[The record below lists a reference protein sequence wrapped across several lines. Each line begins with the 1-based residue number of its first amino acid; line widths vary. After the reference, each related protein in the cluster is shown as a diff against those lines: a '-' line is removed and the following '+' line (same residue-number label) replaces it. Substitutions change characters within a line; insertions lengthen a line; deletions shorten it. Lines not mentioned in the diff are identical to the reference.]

1 MPGLKRRVVRME
13 KRLVRPQGSDKP
25 RWLVMHL
32 SYSDGGEVYEV
43 YPLEGAPSYRRFAS
57 ESEMD
62 AWLRKQ
68 RNATVS

>member
-1 MPGLKRRVVRME
+1 MPGLKRRVVQME

-25 RWLVMHL
+25 RWMIMHL

-43 YPLEGAPSYRRFAS
+43 YCLEGAPSYRRFAS

-62 AWLRKQ
+62 AWLHKQ
-68 RNATVS
+68 RSIIVS

>member
-1 MPGLKRRVVRME
+1 MPSFRRRVVRME
-13 KRLVRPQGSDKP
+13 KRIVRPQGSDKP
-25 RWLVMHL
+25 RWMVMHL

-43 YPLEGAPSYRRFAS
+43 YSLEGTPSYRRFAS

-68 RNATVS
+68 RNAIVS

>member
-1 MPGLKRRVVRME
+1 MPGPKRRVVRME

-25 RWLVMHL
+25 RWMVMHL

-43 YPLEGAPSYRRFAS
+43 HPLEGASSCRRFAS

-68 RNATVS
+68 RSTIVS